1 VSLPWFRMYSE
12 FATDTKVQSMSEVL
26 QRRLV
31 MLFCLQCSGE
41 LEKLDDDEL
50 ACALRIAPDELTKTM
65 DVFKRKGFLGPDGKI
80 AKWDKRQFKSDS
92 STERVRAHRATLQ
105 EQTGNGDE
113 TFHVTP
119 PLSPSRALPLT
130 PQTDQ
135 QITDTDKTVLSAA
148 PTASAKVSRVP
159 VPAEWFLEFK
169 LAYPDRDGDQ
179 KWHSARKA
187 ANARISEGHT
197 PQEMIDGAR
206 RYAEW
211 CKARGKVGTE
221 GVKMAA
227 SFLGPE
233 KSFLEEW
240 PLTASPAATAV
251 VTHQQRERG
260 ALKQLMDRREA
271 IGIAGFRDPRQGETS
286 DQYRKAQD
294 DEWNRRKG
302 APPPAAVKDALS
314 GALPKFGGHA

>member
-1 VSLPWFRMYSE
+1 MSLPWFRMYSE
-12 FATDTKVQSMSEVL
+12 FATDTKVQSMDEVL

-41 LEKLDDDEL
+41 FEKLDHDEL
-50 ACALRIAPDELTKTM
+50 ACALRITPDELVKTL
-65 DVFKRKGFLGPDGKI
+65 DVFKRKGFLDSDGNI
-80 AKWDKRQFKSDS
+80 AKWNERQFKSDS
-92 STERVRAHRATLQ
+92 STERVRNHRASLQ
-105 EQTGNGDE
+105 QQQGNGDE

-119 PLSPSRALPLT
+119 PLSPSHTLPLT

-148 PTASAKVSRVP
+148 PTERVKVSRVT
-159 VPAEWFLEFK
+159 VPDEWFLNFK

-179 KWHSARKA
+179 KWHTARKA

-197 PQEMIDGAR
+197 PEQMIDGAK

-211 CKARGKVGTE
+211 CKARGKVGSE

-233 KSFLEEW
+233 KSFLEAW
-240 PLTASPAATAV
+240 PVTASPVAGV
-251 VTHQQRERG
+251 VTQEARDRD
-260 ALKQLMDRREA
+260 ALRKLMDRREA
-271 IGIAGFRDPRQGETS
+271 IGIAGFRDPRRGETA

-294 DEWNRRKG
+294 DEWNKRKA
-302 APPPAAVKDALS
+302 APPPRAIGDALS
-314 GALPKFGGHA
+314 DALPKFGGRA